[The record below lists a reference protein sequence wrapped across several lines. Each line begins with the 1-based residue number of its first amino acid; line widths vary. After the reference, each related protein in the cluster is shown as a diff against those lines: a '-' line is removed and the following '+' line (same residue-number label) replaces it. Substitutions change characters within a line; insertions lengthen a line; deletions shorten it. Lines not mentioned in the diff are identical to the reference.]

1 MKNQTVCITG
11 YFYPL
16 NIKHIEYIKYAKN
29 LIHKNGKLIII
40 VKNDHQANLTNNNL
54 LPCKDRIKL
63 LKSLKYVDEVIESID
78 NDKNICKTL
87 EMIKPDYFCNDGD
100 IFNYNINEERICQKL
115 NIQLINSLNVTIT
128 SHSARF
134 KKTPWSTNLQ
144 ENIFYL

>member
-11 YFYPL
+11 YFYPI

-40 VKNDHQANLTNNNL
+40 VKNDHQANLTNNKL

-63 LKSLKYVDEVIESID
+63 LKSIKYVDEVIESID

-100 IFNYNINEERICQKL
+100 FFNYNINEERICQKL

-128 SHSARF
+128 SPSKSLKNTQF
-134 KKTPWSTNLQ
+134 STNLQ

>member
-1 MKNQTVCITG
+1 MQNQTVCITG

-40 VKNDHQANLTNNNL
+40 VKNDHQANLTNNKL

-128 SHSARF
+128 SHSIRF